1 MRLIFSLLNFAF
13 TLMLALIAF
22 TYAAIEFPVTMQDLM
37 TRVNHI
43 HDRISY
49 LVLPEDSMVWAD
61 IFLWSNLIVFG
72 GFVLAVQFAKDL
84 LRIIFGGRHPS
95 PAPPPPPKHDEEGL

>member
-13 TLMLALIAF
+13 TLVLALIAF
-22 TYAAIEFPVTMQDLM
+22 TYTAIEFRVTMQALL

-49 LVLPEDSMVWAD
+49 LVLPENSMVWAD
-61 IFLWSNLIVFG
+61 IFLWSNLIVFA

-84 LRIIFGGRHPS
+84 LRITFGRRHPS
-95 PAPPPPPKHDEEGL
+95 PAPPPPPKHEEENL